1 MLVLSM
7 QAFTQH
13 YTRWNSVYAGTPG
26 SWVSVGQQGRRF
38 AWAWTLTQLGGHRAQ
53 AARNKP
59 GPAFPSQ
66 PCLVPWHGRGQEGQ
80 GGEER
85 PPSGLRPRFC
95 SVHGSVMGP
104 LPRPHTH
111 TPLRAGQMFCF
122 RSHRGTLA
130 AGAALPAL
138 GLHHRD
144 SSQVLGRGWGTHVAR
159 AKDAGVRIRGH
170 PWA

>member
-1 MLVLSM
+1 METCRNPRLPGERG
-7 QAFTQH
+7 A
-13 YTRWNSVYAGTPG
+13 AGER
-26 SWVSVGQQGRRF
+26 VR
-38 AWAWTLTQLGGHRAQ
+38 LGLDTDSAGRAQ
-53 AARNKP
+53 GTGGTHKP

-85 PPSGLRPRFC
+85 PPSGLRPWFC

-159 AKDAGVRIRGH
+159 AKGPGVRIRGH